1 MMKKKRYQKRYTRA
15 EIIRNRILVVLVV
28 LALALA
34 AACGLSMLGDGD
46 EVSQEQS
53 SSSSRSETEQ
63 EQSSSSQEEPSSQE
77 ESSSEQEPSEQSSS
91 QESSAGEAPS
101 SQPVSASGEPS
112 EEDPFYEP
120 EMPILVNPTN
130 RIPEDYVPDVA
141 DMGNGYQ
148 FDRKA
153 TQAYNE
159 MRRAAN
165 ADGISLWVVS
175 GYRDNDKQTTTF
187 NNKVKEYEAMGYSA
201 QEAYDA
207 TAKII
212 AVPGT
217 SEHSLG
223 LALDLNSLEQ
233 SFENTETYRWLVSHC
248 AEYGFILRYP
258 KDKEDITDIIFEPWH
273 YRYVG
278 TNHAKI
284 IMENKIC
291 LEEYLSGDY

>member
-1 MMKKKRYQKRYTRA
+1 MKKRRYQKRYTKG
-15 EIIRNRILVVLVV
+15 EIIRNRILVVLLV

-34 AACGLSMLGDGD
+34 AACGLSMLGKEEEG
-46 EVSQEQS
+46 SQGQS
-53 SSSSRSETEQ
+53 SSSESFAEESSEEQ
-63 EQSSSSQEEPSSQE
+63 QESSAAQPESSAPE
-77 ESSSEQEPSEQSSS
+77 ESSSLPESS
-91 QESSAGEAPS
+91 QESASSESQVS
-101 SQPVSASGEPS
+101 SQSTVASGEDVS

-159 MRRAAN
+159 MLRAAN

-175 GYRDNDKQTTTF
+175 AYRDNDKQTTNF

-258 KDKEDITDIIFEPWH
+258 KDKEEITQIIFEPWH

-284 IMENKIC
+284 IMEKGIC